1 MHCIFSDIPGAGHL
15 LADVMFCI
23 IHSCCRV
30 YPGLGSIYFLFH
42 TELCDHSVVLRLI
55 STELRWRLNSA
66 NMSSS
71 FWIVSLLC
79 MQNCL
84 TAPSIDMGHPS
95 GMCVSPQLSIMVPS
109 MGTSMVALKLII
121 ARLLFQVSTA
131 RSPLA
136 ASFSTAG
143 K

>member
-1 MHCIFSDIPGAGHL
+1 M
-15 LADVMFCI
+15 
-23 IHSCCRV
+23 
-30 YPGLGSIYFLFH
+30 
-42 TELCDHSVVLRLI
+42 
-55 STELRWRLNSA
+55 
-66 NMSSS
+66 
-71 FWIVSLLC
+71 VSRLC

-95 GMCVSPQLSIMVPS
+95 GMCDLSKVSPQLSIMVPS
-109 MGTSMVALKLII
+109 MGTSMVALKFII